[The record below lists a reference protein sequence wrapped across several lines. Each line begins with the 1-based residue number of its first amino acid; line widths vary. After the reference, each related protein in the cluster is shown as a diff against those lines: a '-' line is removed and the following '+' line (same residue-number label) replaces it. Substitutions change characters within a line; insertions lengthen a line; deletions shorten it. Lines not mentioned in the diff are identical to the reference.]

1 MIHWIF
7 IAATCV
13 AAVVA
18 AFAKSFRLVILA
30 LWAAGLGAGG
40 LYLTLGAEL
49 LAIVQWIVS
58 TLIAL
63 SFVFFAVMFGE
74 YSRPKGAP
82 VLRGGLFMAAGGLL
96 TIAVPCALWLGGS
109 AVPEE
114 LLTLP
119 TAGNDLASLGA
130 SLVQEHFIALEILAL
145 TLFITL
151 VGGGVIARPDS
162 RKKGDL
168 A

>member
-1 MIHWIF
+1 MIHWVF
-7 IAATCV
+7 VAGTCV

-58 TLIAL
+58 TLVAL

-74 YSRPKGAP
+74 YARPKGTPA
-82 VLRGGLFMAAGGLL
+82 LRGGLFMLAGALL
-96 TIAVPCALWLGGS
+96 TIAIPCALWLGGS
-109 AVPEE
+109 AVSEE
-114 LLTLP
+114 MLTPP

-130 SLVQEHFIALEILAL
+130 SLVREHFIALEILAL

-151 VGGGVIARPDS
+151 VGGGVIARPDT
-162 RKKGDL
+162 RKKGN
-168 A
+168 AA